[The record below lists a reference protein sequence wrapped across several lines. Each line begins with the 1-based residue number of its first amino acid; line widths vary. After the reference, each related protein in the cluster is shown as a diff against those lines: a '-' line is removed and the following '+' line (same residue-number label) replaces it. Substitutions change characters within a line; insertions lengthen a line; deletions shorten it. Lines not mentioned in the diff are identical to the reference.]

1 MSAKSTCLISFI
13 LVLALVNSASAL
25 VVNGFQEWNQ
35 RTQLADLGGL
45 EITSTGHARFTARVD
60 HDVTDVIIHPGGILE
75 TLDEYKLPDNRHSE
89 PEFSNAY
96 VYGTWNAAEIQS
108 FGVERAAYIYVGP
121 EGEINLERGY
131 DDSSASYNV
140 LAWLDEA
147 QLGGRSLLVAPELD
161 PEVWTI
167 QIEDLGGGACRI
179 TAFGPP
185 PAAAGIP
192 NPEDGATDVPR
203 DVVLSWT
210 PGEFAPAINGHR
222 VYLSENFN
230 DVNDG
235 VGGITVNES
244 SYSPEQ
250 RLELS
255 TTYYW
260 RVDEVNATPDN
271 TVFEGDIWNFTTEPL
286 AYAVENINTTAS
298 SSNSADEGPEKTINN
313 SGLDSDDLHSVENA
327 NMWLSSITGPQPT
340 WIQYEFERVY
350 KLNQMRVWNHN
361 SLFEQGFGLGIKDA
375 AIEYS
380 VDGVNWITLGT
391 TYEFTRAPGADGY
404 AHNTTVDFGGNAAK
418 YVKITANS
426 NWGGIVTQYGL
437 SEVRFLS
444 IPVQAR
450 EPNPA
455 SGSTDMDVDNV
466 NLLWRAGREATEHD
480 IYFSSDEQAVID
492 ETISPVRVPVD
503 SSYASYDTGS
513 LDLNKT
519 YYWKVNEVNEA
530 ESLTIWQGEVWNFTT
545 QEYLVVDDFESYN
558 DLNEDE
564 SETNRIYLAWIDGY
578 EDPTNGALV
587 GYDVAPFAEQT
598 IVNSGN
604 QSMPMSYDNSTAG
617 KSEATYALTSNRDW
631 TVKGVNTLTI
641 WFRGDAANAA
651 EQMYV
656 TLNGSARVDHDN
668 PDAAKRG
675 TWTQWNI
682 DLTRFADQGVN
693 LANINSITLGL
704 GSVTG
709 GTGTMYFDD
718 IRLYA
723 PEQ

>member
-1 MSAKSTCLISFI
+1 MSVKSTCLISFV
-13 LVLALVNSASAL
+13 LVLVFVSSASAL
-25 VVNGFQEWNQ
+25 VVSGFQEWNQ
-35 RTQLADLGGL
+35 RTQLADLEGL

-108 FGVERAAYIYVGP
+108 FGVERAAYIYLGA
-121 EGEINLERGY
+121 EGEINLQRGY
-131 DDSSASYNV
+131 DDSSTSYNV
-140 LAWLDEA
+140 LAWLDET
-147 QLGGRSLLVAPELD
+147 QLGGRSLFVAPELD

-179 TAFGPP
+179 TASGPP
-185 PAAAGIP
+185 PSGAGMP

-203 DVVLSWT
+203 DVVLSWR

-235 VGGITVNES
+235 VGGITVSDN
-244 SYSPEQ
+244 SYGPEQ

-260 RVDEVNATPDN
+260 RVDEVNAPPDN
-271 TVFEGDIWNFTTEPL
+271 TVFEGNIWSFTTVPL
-286 AYAVENINTTAS
+286 AYQIENITATAS
-298 SSNSADEGPEKTINN
+298 STNSADEGSEKTINN
-313 SGLDSDDLHSVENA
+313 SGLDADDLHSVENV
-327 NMWLSSITGPQPT
+327 NMWLSSITGTQPT

-350 KLNQMRVWNHN
+350 KLHQMMVWNHN
-361 SLFEQGFGLGIKDA
+361 SMFEQGFGLGIKDA
-375 AIEYS
+375 VIEYS
-380 VDGVNWITLGT
+380 VDGADWTTLGT
-391 TYEFTRAPGADGY
+391 THEFTRAPGAAGY

-437 SEVRFLS
+437 SEVRFFQ
-444 IPVQAR
+444 IPVIAR
-450 EPNPA
+450 NPYPD
-455 SGSTDMDVDNV
+455 SGATGVDVDV
-466 NLLWRAGREATEHD
+466 VLGFRAGREAAEHN
-480 IYFSSDEQAVID
+480 IYFSDDEQAVID
-492 ETISPVRVPVD
+492 GTAPVTTVSQTNFTP
-503 SSYASYDTGS
+503 SS
-513 LDLNKT
+513 LNLGKT
-519 YYWKVNEVNEA
+519 YYWRVDEVNNA
-530 ESLTIWQGEVWNFTT
+530 NPDSLWQGDIWNFTAMDFH
-545 QEYLVVDDFESYN
+545 VVDDIESYN
-558 DLNEDE
+558 DIDDGVEG
-564 SETNRIYLAWIDGY
+564 SNRIYNAWVDGY
-578 EDPTNGALV
+578 DDPTNGSTV
-587 GYDVAPFAEQT
+587 GHLDPPFYEQT
-598 IVNSGN
+598 IVHGGN
-604 QSMPMSYDNSTAG
+604 KSMPFTYDNSVG
-617 KSEATYALTSNRDW
+617 KSEATLTFTSNRDW
-631 TVKGVNTLTI
+631 TVNGVNTLAI
-641 WFRGDAANAA
+641 WYIGDAANAA
-651 EQMYV
+651 ETMYV
-656 TLNGSARVDHDN
+656 VLNGTSRVDN
-668 PDAAKRG
+668 PNPIAAQAVD
-675 TWTQWNI
+675 WTEWTI

-693 LANINSITLGL
+693 LINVNSITLGL